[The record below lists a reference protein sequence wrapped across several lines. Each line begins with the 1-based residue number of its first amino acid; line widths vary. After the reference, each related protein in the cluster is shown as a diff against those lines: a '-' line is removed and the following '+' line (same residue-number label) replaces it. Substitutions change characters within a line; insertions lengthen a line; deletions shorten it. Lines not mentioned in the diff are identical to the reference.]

1 MTLLRLT
8 RFPKS
13 AFPTDVVSEDPT
25 IDAFLISLDTQLAG
39 SAGVRRSTLE
49 EASDHLL
56 EQKAQL
62 VASGLSQQVAS
73 QKAVEMFGEVEGYA
87 NEQRKERYQ
96 LFFKM
101 FFQFGLIFATLMTVF
116 TLMSDSFW
124 VEGASA
130 VSTILEE
137 LPMLLLLFVFYTCFY
152 GLCMSYWY
160 SFAFTPAKPVT
171 SENQE
176 HIDVL
181 EVYSEKG
188 SKSAAVFII
197 LLMGS
202 ISIASLLGIFG
213 FGIMASNG
221 AILNCIL
228 CLIGGQMVIGSKV
241 AWTRYELSPDTFTI
255 RSLTGMKSFKRST
268 ILDLIEQAT
277 WRNLLSTSIG
287 QQYILVWKDQNGKN
301 RRTRLVINGEMHNA
315 DRLIVALQCGA
326 EEAEGLKS
334 SSAENLE
341 SKDINDINQ

>member
-13 AFPTDVVSEDPT
+13 AFPTDMVSEDPT

-39 SAGVRRSTLE
+39 SAGVRRTTLE

-73 QKAVEMFGEVEGYA
+73 QQAVDMFGEIEAYA
-87 NEQRKERYQ
+87 TEQRKERYQ
-96 LFFKM
+96 LFVKM
-101 FFQFGLIFATLMTVF
+101 FFRFGLIFATLMTAF

-124 VEGASA
+124 TEGAS
-130 VSTILEE
+130 VISTILKE
-137 LPMLLLLFVFYTCFY
+137 LPMLLSLFVFYTCFY

-160 SFAFTPAKPVT
+160 SFAFTPAKPVR
-171 SENQE
+171 SKNQE
-176 HIDVL
+176 HTDVL

-188 SKSAAVFII
+188 SKSAAVFLIV
-197 LLMGS
+197 LMGS
-202 ISIASLLGIFG
+202 IAIVSLLGIFG
-213 FGIMASNG
+213 VGIMASNG
-221 AILNCIL
+221 IILNGIL
-228 CLIGGQMVIGSKV
+228 CVIGGQMVIGSKV
-241 AWTRYELSPDTFTI
+241 AWTRYELSPDILTI
-255 RSLTGMKSFKRST
+255 RSLTGIKSFKRST
-268 ILDLIEQAT
+268 ILDLKEQAT

-287 QQYILVWKDQNGKN
+287 QQYLLLWKDQNGKN

-315 DRLIVALQCGA
+315 DRLIVALQSSA
-326 EEAEGLKS
+326 EEADGLKS

-341 SKDINDINQ
+341 SQNINDINQ